1 MKQYNIFGDIDH
13 IELIDNEFTIIK
25 TTTMEKK
32 KTQVEK
38 VLNHLIK
45 FGTITSWEAIQTYRI
60 TRLSDKIYLLRKKGI
75 NISTIDSSN
84 INQDGIK
91 TEFATYKLIENG
103 K

>member
-1 MKQYNIFGDIDH
+1 
-13 IELIDNEFTIIK
+13 
-25 TTTMEKK
+25 MEKK
-32 KTQVEK
+32 KSQVEK
-38 VLNHLIK
+38 VLIHLIK

-84 INQDGIK
+84 INQEGIK

>member
-1 MKQYNIFGDIDH
+1 
-13 IELIDNEFTIIK
+13 
-25 TTTMEKK
+25 MEKK

-84 INQDGIK
+84 INQEGIK

>member
-1 MKQYNIFGDIDH
+1 MK
-13 IELIDNEFTIIK
+13 
-25 TTTMEKK
+25 KK

-84 INQDGIK
+84 INQEGIK
-91 TEFATYKLIENG
+91 TEFATYKIIENG

>member
-1 MKQYNIFGDIDH
+1 
-13 IELIDNEFTIIK
+13 
-25 TTTMEKK
+25 MEKK

>member
-84 INQDGIK
+84 INQEGIK

>member
-1 MKQYNIFGDIDH
+1 MK
-13 IELIDNEFTIIK
+13 
-25 TTTMEKK
+25 KK

-84 INQDGIK
+84 INQEGIK

>member
-1 MKQYNIFGDIDH
+1 
-13 IELIDNEFTIIK
+13 
-25 TTTMEKK
+25 MEKK

-38 VLNHLIK
+38 VLIHLIK
-45 FGTITSWEAIQTYRI
+45 FGEITSWEAIQTYRI

-84 INQDGIK
+84 INQEGIK

>member
-1 MKQYNIFGDIDH
+1 
-13 IELIDNEFTIIK
+13 
-25 TTTMEKK
+25 MENK

-84 INQDGIK
+84 INKEGIK